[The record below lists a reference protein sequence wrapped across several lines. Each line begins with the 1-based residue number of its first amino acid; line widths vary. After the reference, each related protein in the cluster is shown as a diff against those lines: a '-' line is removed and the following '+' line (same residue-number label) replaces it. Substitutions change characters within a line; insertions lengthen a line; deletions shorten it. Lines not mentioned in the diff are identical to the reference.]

1 MRRPAIHLS
10 ALVLVVAMAAI
21 THRVVGSAVQS
32 GETPPRVASVDIL
45 SLLED
50 YLRLDEFKPDRDA
63 LRTEWESRLADTQQI
78 LTGLEAELRM
88 ATPQTP
94 GVQQL
99 QQRYQQT
106 AYQFQQQQREA
117 SMAFDRFSA
126 EQAADA
132 YATLYES
139 AVGLAQER
147 GYSHLIAS
155 RQSGEIDDRNNLA
168 TVTQEILA
176 RPVMLAPE
184 GHDLTA
190 VLRDRLSIPE
200 QTDEDAENAEVDGP
214 MPADEG
220 GDATE
225 DAAGTDESDG

>member
-10 ALVLVVAMAAI
+10 ALVLVVALAAI
-21 THRVVGSAVQS
+21 THRVVGSALQS
-32 GETPPRVASVDIL
+32 GETPPRVASIDML

-50 YLRLDEFKPDRDA
+50 YLRIDEFKPDRDA
-63 LRTEWESRLADTQQI
+63 LRAEWETRLADTQQI
-78 LTGLEAELRM
+78 LSGLEGELRM

-106 AYQFQQQQREA
+106 AYQFQQLQREA

-132 YATLYES
+132 YAVLYDS
-139 AVGLAQER
+139 AVELAQER

-155 RQSGEIDDRNNLA
+155 RQSGEIDDRNNLS

-190 VLRDRLSIPE
+190 VLRDRMSIPE
-200 QTDEDAENAEVDGP
+200 QSDDEAEGADESDGP
-214 MPADEG
+214 MP
-220 GDATE
+220 E
-225 DAAGTDESDG
+225 DVSGQTPESEESDG